1 MEAKPSCP
9 EVTGLGGFTN
19 FLHNLYNIMISP
31 KQKLLY
37 TPNRNEQQEHRKLS
51 YGKQHLKAGIETGL
65 YERMTQPYP
74 YEMWDPYTK
83 TEAAKMR
90 RNCIMKMNGKKAAAM
105 IGTVV
110 LAMSSL
116 AGCAGKTAET
126 TPAAAETKT
135 EAAESPKAEAAESI
149 EEKAAEDTSAEAKE
163 EAPLI

>member
-83 TEAAKMR
+83 TEAAKISR
-90 RNCIMKMNGKKAAAM
+90 AEQKM
-105 IGTVV
+105 
-110 LAMSSL
+110 S
-116 AGCAGKTAET
+116 
-126 TPAAAETKT
+126 
-135 EAAESPKAEAAESI
+135 
-149 EEKAAEDTSAEAKE
+149 
-163 EAPLI
+163 